1 MGLNHKIYIIIDEY
15 DNFINAMYAL
25 AKTGDI
31 KPTVEIVKEFLVYC
45 SNIDTE
51 NFNEKMLKFV
61 F

>member
-1 MGLNHKIYIIIDEY
+1 
-15 DNFINAMYAL
+15 MYAL